1 MAASKLNYIVVYKN
15 HSQVYGCSSKKIAL
29 ESPPP
34 EGYTNDDKRILFA
47 TFEPDTSS
55 LCVYPVS
62 LDDESI
68 EEVKVK
74 KVNIKLL
81 PGQTYIILNAEQMF
95 QISTALIHVSA
106 SMKNEKERLDLLKI
120 SEEATKAITENQYT
134 GDIYDEEEN
143 WT

>member
-34 EGYTNDDKRILFA
+34 EVYTNYDKRILFP

-62 LDDESI
+62 LEDVEL

-74 KVNIKLL
+74 KVKK
-81 PGQTYIILNAEQMF
+81 
-95 QISTALIHVSA
+95 
-106 SMKNEKERLDLLKI
+106 KND
-120 SEEATKAITENQYT
+120 
-134 GDIYDEEEN
+134 
-143 WT
+143 

>member
-62 LDDESI
+62 LDDIEI

-74 KVNIKLL
+74 KAKK
-81 PGQTYIILNAEQMF
+81 
-95 QISTALIHVSA
+95 
-106 SMKNEKERLDLLKI
+106 KND
-120 SEEATKAITENQYT
+120 
-134 GDIYDEEEN
+134 
-143 WT
+143 

>member
-1 MAASKLNYIVVYKN
+1 MAAGKLNYIVVYKN

-29 ESPPP
+29 ESTPP

-62 LDDESI
+62 LEDTEI

-74 KVNIKLL
+74 KVKK
-81 PGQTYIILNAEQMF
+81 
-95 QISTALIHVSA
+95 
-106 SMKNEKERLDLLKI
+106 KND
-120 SEEATKAITENQYT
+120 
-134 GDIYDEEEN
+134 
-143 WT
+143 